1 MDSPHHLSGKKA
13 FVTGGKRRIG
23 RGIAL
28 AFAAAGCDVGIN
40 DIDDDD
46 DARETLRLIRAMGRE
61 AEFFAGDISDSTQVA
76 AMFATFITR
85 FGRIDILAN
94 NPYGGAGQH
103 FLELTEDNWDA
114 NLDIGLKGFYLC
126 SQQAARAMVA
136 QGDGGAIV
144 STSSVHGR
152 RAWKTD
158 AAYGAA
164 KAGVLRLTESMAVD
178 LGEHSI
184 RCNAILPGRIHTPF
198 VDGFISKNY
207 PGREEEI
214 FKKLSEYQ
222 PCGRMGKPE
231 EVAAM
236 AVFLCS
242 DEASFITGVGYPVD
256 GGTIHIR

>member
-1 MDSPHHLSGKKA
+1 MDSQHDLSGKKA

-28 AFAAAGCDVGIN
+28 AFAEAGCDVGIN
-40 DIDDDD
+40 DLDDDD
-46 DARETLRLIRAMGRE
+46 DAQEPLRLIRAMGRE
-61 AEFFAGDISDSTQVA
+61 AEFFAGDISDSAQVETIFA
-76 AMFATFITR
+76 AFLER
-85 FGRIDILAN
+85 FGRIDVLAN
-94 NPYGGAGQH
+94 NPYGGTDQP
-103 FLELTEDNWDA
+103 FLELSEKNWDL

-126 SQQAARAMVA
+126 SQQAARTMVA

-184 RCNAILPGRIHTPF
+184 RCNAILPGHMNTDHVFNTPPPA
-198 VDGFISKNY
+198 
-207 PGREEEI
+207 PGSITDSLRDSVPLQRVGTPEDI
-214 FKKLSEYQ
+214 
-222 PCGRMGKPE
+222 GR
-231 EVAAM
+231 A

-242 DEASFITGVGYPVD
+242 SAAGCITGASLPVD
-256 GGTIHIR
+256 GGLLAASVS